1 MDKNYTPE
9 KLNELSKEALVLMV
23 LSMQEQL
30 ASVNA
35 KLDKL
40 TEQIAIANNYR
51 FGRHTE
57 KLSEQEGQGWFDADG
72 NLNVRIAKYYPSGDH
87 YAKDP
92 DPDSTWEKIYTRK
105 ALTFIDENQ

>member
-51 FGRHTE
+51 FGR
-57 KLSEQEGQGWFDADG
+57 LVLCQVFGQVKCDLF
-72 NLNVRIAKYYPSGDH
+72 RYYPAS
-87 YAKDP
+87 
-92 DPDSTWEKIYTRK
+92 
-105 ALTFIDENQ
+105 F

>member
-1 MDKNYTPE
+1 
-9 KLNELSKEALVLMV
+9 MV

-57 KLSEQEGQGWFDADG
+57 KLICNGHCQGE
-72 NLNVRIAKYYPSGDH
+72 
-87 YAKDP
+87 
-92 DPDSTWEKIYTRK
+92 T
-105 ALTFIDENQ
+105 

>member
-40 TEQIAIANNYR
+40 TEQIAIALYV
-51 FGRHTE
+51 TIVV
-57 KLSEQEGQGWFDADG
+57 SETQQF
-72 NLNVRIAKYYPSGDH
+72 L
-87 YAKDP
+87 
-92 DPDSTWEKIYTRK
+92 
-105 ALTFIDENQ
+105 